1 MTMINE
7 NILIS
12 DKIEVCTD
20 KVIITN
26 LQING
31 TPAQR
36 IIEGC
41 LNSIDP
47 SRTLKQMLE
56 FGAIALGSI
65 QTDSLVQHLEAAA
78 NSFTK
83 AVQHEANVNFPQII
97 GEKTEEFVASLT
109 SYLDPTQV
117 NSLRNQMDIGLTKIR
132 EEITAK
138 VIEGL
143 KENKTSMQ
151 EGLTN
156 LGYMKKVFDKST
168 TKGIPHQDY
177 VGRTIESFAG
187 ADLVSDLS
195 TDSNGHLYASGRGKS
210 GDFLVTLSETVEQ
223 VKPSSFVVE
232 AKDSKLSEKEALLEI
247 DTNKKNRGVDVGI
260 LVFAS
265 IEQAPTQGKVIKF
278 FPGNRIITV
287 CDHESETAL
296 YAAYAFAR
304 QMVKMS
310 RAIGKTDE
318 NFIFR
323 SIQEIVGHLEIETT
337 INKEA
342 KAIGAALE
350 RLVSSALT
358 ARSKVLDTLGKI
370 NS

>member
-1 MTMINE
+1 MTITNE

-36 IIEGC
+36 IIDGC

-47 SRTLKQMLE
+47 SQTLKQMLE
-56 FGAIALGSI
+56 IGAVALGSI
-65 QTDSLVQHLEAAA
+65 QANSLVQYLEAAA

-83 AVQHEANVNFPQII
+83 AVQHEAGVNFPQII
-97 GEKTEEFVASLT
+97 EEKTEKFVTSLT

-117 NSLRNQMDIGLTKIR
+117 NSFRNQMDIGLTKIKQ
-132 EEITAK
+132 EITAR
-138 VIEGL
+138 ITEEL
-143 KENKTSMQ
+143 KESKSSLQ

-156 LGYMKKVFDKST
+156 LGYIKRVFDRST
-168 TKGIPHQDY
+168 TKGISHQDY
-177 VGRTIESFAG
+177 VGRTLESFAG

-210 GDFLVTLSETVEQ
+210 GDFRVTLSETVEQ
-223 VKPSSFVVE
+223 VKPFSFVVE

-287 CDHESETAL
+287 CDHGSETAL
-296 YAAYAFAR
+296 YAAYACAR
-304 QMVKMS
+304 QLAKIS
-310 RAIGKTDE
+310 RAVGKIDE
-318 NFIFR
+318 NLIFR
-323 SIQEIVGHLEIETT
+323 SIQEIMGHLEIETT

-342 KAIGAALE
+342 KAIGAALD

-358 ARSKVLDTLGKI
+358 ARSKVLDALGKI
-370 NS
+370 NL